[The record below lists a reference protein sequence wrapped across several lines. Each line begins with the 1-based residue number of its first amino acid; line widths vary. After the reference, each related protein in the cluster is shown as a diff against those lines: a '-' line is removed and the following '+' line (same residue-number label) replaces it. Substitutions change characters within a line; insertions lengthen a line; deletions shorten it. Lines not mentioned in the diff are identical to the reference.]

1 MSILEKLN
9 NICRK
14 ITLGD
19 RKTIKSI
26 AKQVKG
32 NVPEIVFSCA
42 EAISGDSIAY
52 ARLMY
57 LIGKKGTSI
66 PDAIFHSKLDDFLR
80 GVFQDEEDRAKMRAF
95 LASEGDS
102 TDNCMQIVSHINN
115 AASKKKI
122 KYLINA
128 TRFAL
133 AYDLSLPLYFRVCDA
148 INAVME
154 DDLQFLSDNVGAMK
168 NVKTNHFTANIHTQK
183 LFSVSAMRT
192 ITTAWEAGD
201 YAFTPFA
208 KLIDICTVNFDN
220 DARYPNP
227 RRIIEEYEEQEN

>member
-66 PDAIFHSKLDDFLR
+66 PDAIFHSKLDEFLR
-80 GVFQDEEDRAKMRAF
+80 GVFQDEEDRAKMRAL

-102 TDNCMQIVSHINN
+102 TDNCMQIMSHINN

-154 DDLQFLSDNVGAMK
+154 DDLQYLADHIMAIDDMDA
-168 NVKTNHFTANIHTQK
+168 NHFEANIHTQK
-183 LFSVSAMRT
+183 LFSVAAMRN
-192 ITTAWEAGD
+192 ITVIQENGD

-208 KLIDICTVNFDN
+208 RVLDACTVSFCD

-227 RRIIEEYEEQEN
+227 RKIVDEFEGD